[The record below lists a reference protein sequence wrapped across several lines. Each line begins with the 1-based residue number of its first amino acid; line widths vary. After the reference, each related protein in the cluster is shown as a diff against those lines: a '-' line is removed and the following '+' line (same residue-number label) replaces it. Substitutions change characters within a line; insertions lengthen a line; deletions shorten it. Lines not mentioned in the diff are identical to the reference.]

1 MVLLLR
7 ILQLR
12 RHYRLCFLRV
22 LRFLRLLFL
31 LQAQMLR
38 YLYLLAMILWC
49 HDSRHLHVEE
59 VSDLLCHDSHCQH
72 VEQVSELL
80 DLRFMLL
87 RGLCGVRFHN
97 RTVGYLHLRR
107 FRNLEPDHRKY
118 KMSPGVTVAV
128 INQAFN
134 QAITGYS

>member
-7 ILQLR
+7 ILQLC
-12 RHYRLCFLRV
+12 RHYRLFFLRV

-31 LQAQMLR
+31 LHTQMLR

-59 VSDLLCHDSHCQH
+59 VSDLLCHDSHYQH
-72 VEQVSELL
+72 VEEVSELL

-87 RGLCGVRFHN
+87 RGLCGV
-97 RTVGYLHLRR
+97 
-107 FRNLEPDHRKY
+107 
-118 KMSPGVTVAV
+118 
-128 INQAFN
+128 
-134 QAITGYS
+134 